1 MYTLR
6 FCLKS
11 FFLLFLFS
19 CQSQEDLMTNN
30 EEEMNE
36 VKLHEVPHLIL
47 GAERLEEYL
56 PKLKGKRIGIVAN
69 QTSMVKNVHLV
80 DTLLNSGIQ
89 IISVFSPEHGF
100 RGDADAGEKVS
111 SGKDTKTGLPL
122 ASLYGKNKKPTPD
135 QFANLDI
142 IIFDIQDVGA
152 RFYTYISTLHYVMEA
167 AAENGKKV
175 IVLDRPNPNG
185 HYVDGPVLKSGYTS
199 FVGMHPIP
207 IVHGMTIAEYALMI
221 NGEGW
226 LKGGLQCDLE
236 VVLCENYT
244 RDMKYEL
251 PIPPSPNL
259 RTPASIALYPSLCL
273 FEGTIMSEGR
283 GTDFPFEVFG
293 HPKLPDSIYSF
304 SFTPVSS
311 YGSKYPKLENQL
323 CHGLKLSD
331 EAAGLDSLNI
341 DWLIAA
347 YKNYPGNDFFITKN
361 RWFDILAGGSSLRNL
376 IESGMSAKEIRL
388 SWKDELD
395 KFKVIRTRYLM
406 YE

>member
-19 CQSQEDLMTNN
+19 CQSQVDLEQPVLAEPISKSVKKN
-30 EEEMNE
+30 EL
-36 VKLHEVPHLIL
+36 VL

-56 PKLKGKRIGIVAN
+56 SKLTDKRVGVVAN
-69 QTSMVKNVHLV
+69 QTSIVNGVHLV
-80 DTLLNSGIQ
+80 DTLLSLKIEVM
-89 IISVFSPEHGF
+89 SVFSPEHGF
-100 RGDADAGEKVS
+100 RGDADAGEKVQ
-111 SGKDTKTGLPL
+111 SGKDEKTGLPL
-122 ASLYGKNKKPTPD
+122 VSLYGKNKKPTAE
-135 QFANLDI
+135 QLANIDV

-185 HYVDGPVLKSGYTS
+185 HYVDGPVLQSGFTS

-226 LKGGLQCDLE
+226 LNGRVKCDLD

-244 RDMKYEL
+244 RDMKYQL

-259 RTPASIALYPSLCL
+259 RTSASIALYPSLCL

-293 HPKLPDSIYSF
+293 HPKLPDSIYPF
-304 SFTPVSS
+304 SFTPVSGF
-311 YGSKYPKLENQL
+311 GSKYPKLENQQ
-323 CHGLKLSD
+323 CNGLKLTD
-331 EAAGLDSLNI
+331 ESENLDSLNI
-341 DWLIAA
+341 DWLINA
-347 YKNYPGNDFFITKN
+347 YKNYSGEDFFITKN
-361 RWFDILAGGSSLRNL
+361 KWFDILAGGSSLRKQ
-376 IESGMSAKEIRL
+376 IIAGKSAEEIRASWQEDLNTFKEIREKYL
-388 SWKDELD
+388 
-395 KFKVIRTRYLM
+395 RY
-406 YE
+406 

>member
-19 CQSQEDLMTNN
+19 CQSQVDLVKNN
-30 EEEMNE
+30 DEVITIELQEE
-36 VKLHEVPHLIL
+36 PYITI
-47 GAERLEEYL
+47 GAERLGEYL

-80 DTLLNSGIQ
+80 DTLLISGIKVV
-89 IISVFSPEHGF
+89 SVFSPEHGF
-100 RGDADAGEKVS
+100 RGDADAGEKVL

-122 ASLYGKNKKPTPD
+122 VSLYGKNKKPTPE
-135 QFANLDI
+135 QFANLDV

-175 IVLDRPNPNG
+175 VVLDRPNPNG
-185 HYVDGPVLKSGYTS
+185 HYVDGPVLKPGFTS

-207 IVHGMTIAEYALMI
+207 IVHGMTIAEYAMMI

-226 LKGGLQCDLE
+226 LNNGVSCDLE
-236 VVLCENYT
+236 VVLCERYN
-244 RDMKYEL
+244 REMKYEL

-259 RTPASIALYPSLCL
+259 RTQASILLYPSLCL

-283 GTDFPFEVFG
+283 GTDFPFEIFG
-293 HPKLPDSIYSF
+293 HPQLPDSIYSF
-304 SFTPVSS
+304 SFTPVSGF
-311 YGSKYPKLENQL
+311 GSKYPKLENKL
-323 CHGLKLSD
+323 CHGLKLTT
-331 EAAGLDSLNI
+331 EAATIDALNI
-341 DWLIAA
+341 DWLIEA
-347 YKNYPGNDFFITKN
+347 YNNYPGEDFFITKN
-361 RWFDILAGGSSLRNL
+361 RWFDILAGGSSLREQ
-376 IESGMSAKEIRL
+376 IIQGKSAYEIRA
-388 SWKDELD
+388 SWQTELNEFREVRA
-395 KFKVIRTRYLM
+395 KYLL

>member
-19 CQSQEDLMTNN
+19 CQSQVDIEQPVSTEPTSISEEKN
-30 EEEMNE
+30 EL
-36 VKLHEVPHLIL
+36 VL
-47 GAERLEEYL
+47 GAERLDQYL
-56 PKLKGKRIGIVAN
+56 TKLSDKRVGVVAN
-69 QTSMVKNVHLV
+69 QTSIVNGVHLV
-80 DTLLNSGIQ
+80 DTLLI
-89 IISVFSPEHGF
+89 IDVDVISVFSPEHGF
-100 RGDADAGEKVS
+100 RGDADAGEKVQ

-122 ASLYGKNKKPTPD
+122 ISLYGKNKKPTTE
-135 QFANLDI
+135 QIANIDI

-167 AAENGKKV
+167 AAENGIKV

-185 HYVDGPVLKSGYTS
+185 HYVDGPVLKQGYTS

-207 IVHGMTIAEYALMI
+207 IVHGMSIAEYALMI

-226 LKGGLQCDLE
+226 LNGSVQCDLE
-236 VVLCENYT
+236 VVLCENYS

-259 RTPASIALYPSLCL
+259 RTSASVALYPSLCL

-293 HPKLPDSIYSF
+293 HPKLPDSLYTY
-304 SFTPVSS
+304 SFTPISG
-311 YGSKYPKLENQL
+311 YGSKYPKLENQK
-323 CHGLKLSD
+323 CNGLKLTN
-331 EAAGLDSLNI
+331 EYENLDALNI
-341 DWLIAA
+341 DWLIDA
-347 YKNYPGNDFFITKN
+347 YNNYPGEDFFITKN
-361 RWFDILAGGSSLRNL
+361 RWFDILAGGSSLREQ
-376 IESGMSAKEIRL
+376 IIQGKSAQEIRA
-388 SWKDELD
+388 SWQTELNAFREVRA
-395 KFKVIRTRYLM
+395 KYLL

>member
-19 CQSQEDLMTNN
+19 CQSQVDIEQSVSTEPSSISVEKN
-30 EEEMNE
+30 EL
-36 VKLHEVPHLIL
+36 VL
-47 GAERLEEYL
+47 GSERLDQYL
-56 PKLKGKRIGIVAN
+56 NKLTDKRVGVVAN
-69 QTSMVKNVHLV
+69 QTSIVNGVHLV
-80 DTLLNSGIQ
+80 DTLLSLYVD

-100 RGDADAGEKVS
+100 RGDADAGEKVQS
-111 SGKDTKTGLPL
+111 RKDTKTGLPL
-122 ASLYGKNKKPTPD
+122 VSLYGKNKKPTPE
-135 QFANLDI
+135 QFANLDV

-185 HYVDGPVLKSGYTS
+185 HYVDGPVLKPGFTS

-207 IVHGMTIAEYALMI
+207 IVHGMTIAEYAMMI

-226 LKGGLQCDLE
+226 LNNGVSCDLE
-236 VVLCENYT
+236 VVLCERYN
-244 RDMKYEL
+244 REMKYEL

-259 RTPASIALYPSLCL
+259 RTQASILLYPSLCL

-283 GTDFPFEVFG
+283 GTDFPFEIFG
-293 HPKLPDSIYSF
+293 HPQLPDSIYSF
-304 SFTPVSS
+304 SFTPVSGF
-311 YGSKYPKLENQL
+311 GSKYPKLENKL
-323 CHGLKLSD
+323 CHGLKLTT
-331 EAAGLDSLNI
+331 EAATIDALNI
-341 DWLIAA
+341 DWLIDA
-347 YKNYPGNDFFITKN
+347 YNNYPGEDFFITKN
-361 RWFDILAGGSSLRNL
+361 RWFDILAGGSSLREQ
-376 IESGMSAKEIRL
+376 IIQGKSAYEIRA
-388 SWKDELD
+388 SWQTELNEFREVRA
-395 KFKVIRTRYLM
+395 KYLL